1 MVKQLWQESEILEMK
16 YILQLLLLLTSYS
29 IFCQN
34 FSETNGHSNVKIQLG
49 EYISIK
55 DHPKAKGVNMKLK
68 APIGWEIS
76 EGDRPNVVK
85 KFVKDGNSFI
95 VLVKDNVT
103 FFSRK
108 EIKELFK
115 DDKFTNEFIQ
125 ELGSTLHSLQLIDKS
140 VVTIDNY
147 PALSFKVSG
156 NVERTGL
163 RFPVIMKC
171 WLIFYEDKVVYLQ
184 SAGINNTNFKLL
196 EFLYTSIT
204 NSVIFPEQYN

>member
-1 MVKQLWQESEILEMK
+1 MK
-16 YILQLLLLLTSYS
+16 FVYSFALVLFSLLLFGSPKLNFNVINQS
-29 IFCQN
+29 IPD
-34 FSETNGHSNVKIQLG
+34 LG
-49 EYISIK
+49 QYISIK

-68 APIGWEIS
+68 VPIGWQIS

-95 VLVKDNVT
+95 ILVKDNVT
-103 FFSRK
+103 FFSKK
-108 EIKELFK
+108 EIKELLK

-125 ELGSTLHSLQLIDKS
+125 ELASKLQSLQLIDKS
-140 VVTIDNY
+140 VVTVDNY
-147 PALSFKVSG
+147 PTLTFKVSG

-184 SAGINNTNFKLL
+184 SAGINNSNFKLL
-196 EFLYTSIT
+196 EFLFTSIT

>member
-1 MVKQLWQESEILEMK
+1 MK

-34 FSETNGHSNVKIQLG
+34 FSETNGHSNVNIQLG

-125 ELGSTLHSLQLIDKS
+125 ELG
-140 VVTIDNY
+140 DNY
-147 PALSFKVSG
+147 LLSTDGK
-156 NVERTGL
+156 
-163 RFPVIMKC
+163 
-171 WLIFYEDKVVYLQ
+171 
-184 SAGINNTNFKLL
+184 
-196 EFLYTSIT
+196 
-204 NSVIFPEQYN
+204 

>member
-1 MVKQLWQESEILEMK
+1 MRYVYLIIL
-16 YILQLLLLLTSYS
+16 YFVSFQ

-34 FSETNGHSNVKIQLG
+34 YSESKGSLGMKFQLG

-68 APIGWEIS
+68 VPIGWQVG

-85 KFVKDGNSFI
+85 KFIKDGNVFMMM
-95 VLVKDNVT
+95 VKDNVT

-108 EIKELFK
+108 EIRELFK
-115 DDKFTNEFIQ
+115 DEKFTSDLALEF
-125 ELGSTLHSLQLIDKS
+125 GSVLQSPQLIDKS

-147 PALSFKVSG
+147 PALSFKIRG
-156 NVERTGL
+156 NVERSGL
-163 RFPVIMKC
+163 RFSVIMKC
-171 WLIFYEDKVVYLQ
+171 WMFLYEDKVVSLQ
-184 SAGINNTNFKLL
+184 SAGIGKTNFNLL
-196 EFLYTSIT
+196 EILYSSIT

>member
-1 MVKQLWQESEILEMK
+1 MKFAYSLILILSSIALFGSPKLNSIELKQ
-16 YILQLLLLLTSYS
+16 S
-29 IFCQN
+29 IP
-34 FSETNGHSNVKIQLG
+34 ELG
-49 EYISIK
+49 QYISIK

-68 APIGWEIS
+68 IPIGWQLS

-95 VLVKDNVT
+95 ILVKDNAT

-108 EIKELFK
+108 EIKELLK
-115 DDKFTNEFIQ
+115 DDNFTNEFIQ
-125 ELGSTLHSLQLIDKS
+125 ELGSKLQSLQLVNKS
-140 VVTIDNY
+140 VVTVDNY

-184 SAGINNTNFKLL
+184 SAGINNSNFNLL

>member
-1 MVKQLWQESEILEMK
+1 MKFAYSFILILSSIALFGNPKLNSVELKQSIQE
-16 YILQLLLLLTSYS
+16 
-29 IFCQN
+29 
-34 FSETNGHSNVKIQLG
+34 LG
-49 EYISIK
+49 QYISIK

-68 APIGWEIS
+68 IPIGWQLS

-95 VLVKDNVT
+95 ILVKDNAT

-108 EIKELFK
+108 EIKELLK
-115 DDKFTNEFIQ
+115 DDNFTNEFIH
-125 ELGSTLHSLQLIDKS
+125 ELGSKLQSLQLVNKS
-140 VVTIDNY
+140 VVTVDNY
-147 PALSFKVSG
+147 PALLFKVSG

-184 SAGINNTNFKLL
+184 SAGINNSNFNLL